1 MVENWTRF
9 DFVEVVEVEVF
20 EVIGMSKFS
29 SWSSW
34 CSSAAPPSRWMW
46 VELNLVQAIWADV
59 IVVISVV
66 RSLIVESLLYILFQI
81 IKTFQ
86 FFFIFTMKYEL

>member
-1 MVENWTRF
+1 
-9 DFVEVVEVEVF
+9 
-20 EVIGMSKFS
+20 
-29 SWSSW
+29 
-34 CSSAAPPSRWMW
+34 MW
-46 VELNLVQAIWADV
+46 LELNLVQAIWADV